1 MRQVEGNKSPEW
13 EILCNCPKVKR
24 MLMKSRQSR
33 AESNECN
40 TRTRGLFSGDP
51 LCRKETK
58 ENCGRKEEKTS
69 VYVERHRITTSKD
82 AVETSATIIIKAID
96 EAHDPSGRDGT
107 DFFSSSSSSCF
118 MFTSPSFSFI
128 VLCHGN
134 GDDGI
139 VFRHLYAALRGC
151 FKNYVFP

>member
-1 MRQVEGNKSPEW
+1 
-13 EILCNCPKVKR
+13 
-24 MLMKSRQSR
+24 MKSRQSSR

-40 TRTRGLFSGDP
+40 TRGLFSGDP

-69 VYVERHRITTSKD
+69 VYVKRHRITTSKD

-107 DFFSSSSSSCF
+107 AFFCSSSSLHLLRSLSL
-118 MFTSPSFSFI
+118 SF
-128 VLCHGN
+128 VTET
-134 GDDGI
+134 
-139 VFRHLYAALRGC
+139 ATTE
-151 FKNYVFP
+151 